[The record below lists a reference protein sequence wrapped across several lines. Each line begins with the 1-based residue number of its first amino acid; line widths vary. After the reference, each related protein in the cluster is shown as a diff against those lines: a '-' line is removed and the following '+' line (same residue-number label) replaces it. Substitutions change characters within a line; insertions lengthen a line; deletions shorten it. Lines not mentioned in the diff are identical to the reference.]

1 MRPGRSGAVA
11 AAIAIFYIF
20 LWASAYV
27 PSKIASV
34 ESPPLW
40 FLAVRFLGAGAILAL
55 VAIAARSRF
64 PASWRGWLLAGA
76 IGVFANSIYLG
87 CTYVAMHRMSA
98 GMGAIVASTNPLVLA
113 LLAPRFLGER
123 LTWWKAL
130 GLALGFGGVILLVE
144 DRSGTSFALPRDV
157 LLAFAGVLSSVVSTL
172 LYKRFGTTQSLLAIN
187 AIQLFVAGLAMIPAA
202 LLAYGFSTAVF
213 SLHPSAE
220 LIASYIYLVLVLS
233 VGASLIWFWLLRHG
247 EASRVTAFYY
257 LTPVFGLAL
266 SAALL
271 HEPIGWH
278 DAFGLAAIAAGI
290 SIVQR
295 S

>member
-1 MRPGRSGAVA
+1 MRPGRGAIA

-40 FLAVRFLGAGAILAL
+40 FLAARFLGAGLILAL
-55 VAIAARSRF
+55 MAIVARSRF
-64 PASWRGWLLAGA
+64 PTSWRGWLLAGA
-76 IGVFANSIYLG
+76 IGIFANSIYLG

-123 LTWWKAL
+123 LTWQKML
-130 GLALGFGGVILLVE
+130 GLVLGFGGVILLVE
-144 DRSGTSFALPRDV
+144 ARSGTTMALPRDV
-157 LLAFAGVLSSVVSTL
+157 LLAFVGVLSSVVSTL

-202 LLAYGFSTAVF
+202 LIAYGLPVAFHARLT
-213 SLHPSAE
+213 PE

-266 SAALL
+266 SALFL
-271 HEPIGWH
+271 HEPVGWH
-278 DAFGLAAIAAGI
+278 DLFGLTAIAAGI